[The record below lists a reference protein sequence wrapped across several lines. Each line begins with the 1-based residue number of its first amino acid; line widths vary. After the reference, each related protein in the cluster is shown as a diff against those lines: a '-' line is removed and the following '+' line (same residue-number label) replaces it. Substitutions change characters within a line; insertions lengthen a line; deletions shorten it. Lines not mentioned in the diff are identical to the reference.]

1 MVQNRFGRLA
11 GLALVL
17 AATACSN
24 VQTRPGTAYDRIAE
38 ELKPMPADRARQE
51 RPEAV
56 DRALLPPAQA
66 DLPRQKPLEPRFD
79 LAVNNAPA
87 AQVFMAIVSGTR
99 YGMVVQ
105 PDLGGTLTLNLKDV
119 TVGEA
124 LETIREL
131 YGYDYTIQGT
141 RIMVKS
147 NSLQTR
153 LFQINYLA
161 SRRAGMSSTRVFSG
175 SVTSSGS
182 SSSSGTTS
190 GTGSTSSSTSRTLES
205 ASVETTQ
212 FNDFWQELA
221 EALGGLLGC
230 DVRHGTAAGA
240 QPGAAAGA
248 GSSGGTGLVSQLGG
262 QRTTIACRDGRNLV
276 QNQQAGVVMV
286 RAMPAELRA
295 VEEYLKAIQVV
306 VERQVMIEAKI
317 VEVQLKDG
325 FESGINWTRFNDAGA
340 WRWSAGSD
348 TRNLNF
354 DGSQAP
360 GSTIGNTLGSGI
372 LGSTGRTDGGLF
384 GLAFRTTSFAALL
397 QFLESQGYVQ
407 VLSSPRIATLNN
419 QKAVLKVGVDEFFV
433 TSVSSSTT
441 TTSSGTTSAPTIT
454 LQPFF
459 SGIALDVTPQID
471 EEDHIIL
478 HVHPSI
484 STVAEKTKTINLG
497 SLGTYQLP
505 LATSAVNETDSIVRV
520 PDGQIVAIGGLMK
533 ESQFDDKNQVPG
545 AGEVPILGAFFGN
558 KSRGY
563 TKREVVVLIRPTVIQ
578 GNRQWQ
584 QDLEETRRR
593 LGGFDPRRS
602 IADQH

>member
-1 MVQNRFGRLA
+1 MQGEMMMKALLPALAFVLA
-11 GLALVL
+11 G
-17 AATACSN
+17 CSN
-24 VQTRPGTAYDRIAE
+24 VATKPGTAFDRISDEMRQATAE
-38 ELKPMPADRARQE
+38 RAKAS

-66 DLPRQKPLEPRFD
+66 ELPRPKVVEPRFD
-79 LAVNNAPA
+79 LVVNNAPA

-99 YGMVVQ
+99 YSMVQQ
-105 PDLGGTLTLNLKDV
+105 PELGGTLTLNLKDV
-119 TVGEA
+119 TVKEA
-124 LETIREL
+124 LDTIREL

-141 RIMVKS
+141 RILVKA
-147 NSLQTR
+147 NTVQTR
-153 LFQINYLA
+153 LFHVNYLA
-161 SRRAGMSSTRVFSG
+161 NRRAGTSSTRVFSG

-182 SSSSGTTS
+182 SASSGTTS
-190 GTGSTSSSTSRTLES
+190 GTGSTSSSQSRTLES
-205 ASVETTQ
+205 ANVETTV
-212 FNDFWQELA
+212 FNDFWLDIA
-221 EALGGLLGC
+221 EAVGGLLGC
-230 DVRHGTAAGA
+230 DVKPAQGGGAAGTTS
-240 QPGAAAGA
+240 GSAGL
-248 GSSGGTGLVSQLGG
+248 TSQLAGTS
-262 QRTTIACRDGRNLV
+262 RATVSCKEGRNLV
-276 QNQQAGVVMV
+276 LNQQAGVVMV
-286 RAMPAELRA
+286 RGMPAEIRA
-295 VEEYLKAIQVV
+295 VEEYLKATQLV
-306 VERQVMIEAKI
+306 VERQVMLEAKI

-325 FESGINWTRFNDAGA
+325 FESGINWTHFNDNGA

-354 DGSQAP
+354 DGSQVG
-360 GSTIGNTLGSGI
+360 GSTLGNTLGSGI
-372 LGSTGRTDGGLF
+372 IGSSGRTDSGIF
-384 GLAFRTTSFAALL
+384 GLAFRATSFAMLL

-419 QKAVLKVGVDEFFV
+419 QKAVLKVGTDEFFV

-471 EEDHIIL
+471 EEGQIIL
-478 HVHPSI
+478 HVHPAI

-533 ESQFDDKNQVPG
+533 ETQFDDKNQVPV
-545 AGEVPILGAFFGN
+545 AGEVPILGALFGN

-563 TKREVVVLIRPTVIQ
+563 TKREVVVLIKPTVIQ
-578 GNRQWQ
+578 GERQWQ
-584 QDLEETRRR
+584 QDLEDTRRR
-593 LGGFDPRRS
+593 IGDFDPRKTVS
-602 IADQH
+602 DQR